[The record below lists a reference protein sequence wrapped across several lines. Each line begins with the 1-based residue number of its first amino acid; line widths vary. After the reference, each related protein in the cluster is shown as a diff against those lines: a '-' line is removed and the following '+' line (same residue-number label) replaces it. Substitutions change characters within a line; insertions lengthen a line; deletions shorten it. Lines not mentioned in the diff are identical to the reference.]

1 MLLDVPWWYGGFS
14 TLMFYGLILGVL
26 HTIMPC
32 EDKFIFCFYAF
43 GVARDWKQALRI
55 VNSYGF
61 GLFTMNLVIGSLLS
75 WFGALFG
82 EILTVNRFIWNAVS
96 STSLIIAGSFMLYQI
111 KTKKYWPHGDQLQ
124 ELTESLGSLRKRR
137 KTGFLLGMLAG
148 IPPCIFELAVYTYA
162 WTFSVQYGW
171 GNGVWTIFF
180 FGIGTWL
187 GLYPLALVGTM
198 SGRLSQALQ
207 ESNLQRIQAKLRFN
221 RMRFQEKLNK
231 KEGNKKDSFKYK
243 EVVFDP
249 APSKISIY
257 STIETFSGFALILF
271 GVLFLILAILKI
283 DLIPWEEVPD
293 KPFPLNLFSLA
304 FF

>member
-1 MLLDVPWWYGGFS
+1 MILDVPWSYGGFS
-14 TLMFYGLILGVL
+14 ALIFYGLTLGVL

-61 GLFTMNLVIGSLLS
+61 GLFTMNLIIGSILA
-75 WFGALFG
+75 WFGAAFG
-82 EILTVNRFIWNAVS
+82 ELLKVNRFVWNAIS
-96 STSLIIAGSFMLYQI
+96 SFSLIISGLVMIRQI
-111 KTKKYWPHGDQLQ
+111 KQNKYWPHGDQLQ
-124 ELTESLGSLRKRR
+124 ELTESIGALNKRR

-148 IPPCIFELAVYTYA
+148 IPPCLFEIAIYGFA
-162 WTFSVQYGW
+162 ITFSVQYGW

-198 SGRLSQALQ
+198 SGRLSKALQ
-207 ESNLQRIQAKLRFN
+207 ESNLHQIQAKLKFNKLRF
-221 RMRFQEKLNK
+221 REKQKQDNG
-231 KEGNKKDSFKYK
+231 EKDDEDNGEIS
-243 EVVFDP
+243 EVKFDP
-249 APSKISIY
+249 NPSKYSIY
-257 STIETFSGFALILF
+257 SKIEIFSAYALILF
-271 GVLFLILAILKI
+271 GIMFLILAILGK

-293 KPFPLNLFSLA
+293 APFPFNLF
-304 FF
+304 